1 MQRHEQEAGARRSGD
16 ATARDCR
23 RSPTVRR
30 PKPERWIE
38 GDRMKPA
45 LYALCLV
52 LPLCGCAELQQQGA
66 AREAAPAKPASIP
79 VAQLMRRPGG
89 YYKDDGPDGAPP
101 VDLDTIADAQPRPEA
116 LNLHANEPYVVFGKE
131 YVPEKGFSAHR
142 KQGTASWYGRKFHG
156 QRSWSGEIYDMYA
169 MTAAHPTLPIPS
181 YARVT
186 NLQNGKS
193 VVVRINDRGPFS
205 SGRMM
210 DLSFAA
216 AYRLGFAETGIAA
229 VEVES
234 IVLAAPA
241 APARPAAAVDA
252 SGIPLSS
259 ETAGIYLQLGAF
271 SAQANAE
278 SFRDSIRKQL
288 SWLKQPIQIQ
298 QRGKLFRLHLGPY
311 PNRGEANAI
320 AEKIRAELDFKPL
333 LVSR

>member
-1 MQRHEQEAGARRSGD
+1 
-16 ATARDCR
+16 
-23 RSPTVRR
+23 
-30 PKPERWIE
+30 
-38 GDRMKPA
+38 MKQP

-52 LPLCGCAELQQQGA
+52 LPLCGCADLQQQGA
-66 AREAAPAKPASIP
+66 AAQAAPAKAAGIP
-79 VAQLMRRPGG
+79 VAQLLRRPGG

-101 VDLDTIADAQPRPEA
+101 VDLDAIADAQPKPEP
-116 LNLHANEPYVVFGKE
+116 LHAHANDPYVVFGKE
-131 YVPEKGFSAHR
+131 YVPEREFSAHR

-156 QRSWSGEIYDMYA
+156 QRTWSGEIYDMYA
-169 MTAAHPTLPIPS
+169 MTAAHPTLPVPS

-216 AYRLGFAETGIAA
+216 AYKLGFAESGIAA

-234 IVLAAPA
+234 IVLAQSAPPAETPVA
-241 APARPAAAVDA
+241 AEPA
-252 SGIPLSS
+252 IPVTA

-271 SAQANAE
+271 SARTNAE
-278 SFRDSIRKQL
+278 SFRDRIQKQL
-288 SWLKQPIQIQ
+288 SWLKQPVQVQ
-298 QRGKLFRLHLGPY
+298 ARGKLFRLHLGPY
-311 PNRGEANAI
+311 QNRREANAV

-333 LVSR
+333 VVSK

>member
-1 MQRHEQEAGARRSGD
+1 
-16 ATARDCR
+16 
-23 RSPTVRR
+23 
-30 PKPERWIE
+30 
-38 GDRMKPA
+38 MKQP

-52 LPLCGCAELQQQGA
+52 LPLCGCAGLQPQGA
-66 AREAAPAKPASIP
+66 APQAAPAKPASMP
-79 VAQLMRRPGG
+79 VAQLLRRPGG

-101 VDLDTIADAQPRPEA
+101 VDLDAIADAQPKPEP
-116 LNLHANEPYVVFGKE
+116 LHAHANDPYVVFGKE
-131 YVPEKGFSAHR
+131 YVPEREFSAHR

-156 QRSWSGEIYDMYA
+156 QRTWSGEIYDMYA
-169 MTAAHPTLPIPS
+169 MTAAHPTLPVPS

-216 AYRLGFAETGIAA
+216 AYKLGFAESGIAA

-234 IVLAAPA
+234 IVLAQSAPPAETPVA
-241 APARPAAAVDA
+241 AEPA
-252 SGIPLSS
+252 IPVTA

-271 SAQANAE
+271 SARTNAE
-278 SFRDSIRKQL
+278 SFRDRIQKQL
-288 SWLKQPIQIQ
+288 SWLKQPVQVQ
-298 QRGKLFRLHLGPY
+298 ARGKLFRLHLGPY
-311 PNRGEANAI
+311 QNRREANAV

-333 LVSR
+333 VVSK

>member
-1 MQRHEQEAGARRSGD
+1 
-16 ATARDCR
+16 
-23 RSPTVRR
+23 
-30 PKPERWIE
+30 
-38 GDRMKPA
+38 MKQP

-52 LPLCGCAELQQQGA
+52 LPLCGCADLQQQGA
-66 AREAAPAKPASIP
+66 AAQAAPAKPAGIP
-79 VAQLMRRPGG
+79 VAQLLRRPGG

-101 VDLDTIADAQPRPEA
+101 VDLDAIADAQPKPEP
-116 LNLHANEPYVVFGKE
+116 LHAHANDPYVVFGKE
-131 YVPEKGFSAHR
+131 YVPEREFSAHR

-156 QRSWSGEIYDMYA
+156 QRTWSGEIYDMYA
-169 MTAAHPTLPIPS
+169 MTAAHPTLPVPS

-216 AYRLGFAETGIAA
+216 AYKLGFAETGIAA

-234 IVLAAPA
+234 IVLGQSAPPAETPVAAEPA
-241 APARPAAAVDA
+241 
-252 SGIPLSS
+252 IPVTA

-271 SAQANAE
+271 SARTNAE
-278 SFRDSIRKQL
+278 SFRDRIQKQL
-288 SWLKQPIQIQ
+288 SWLKQPVQVQ
-298 QRGKLFRLHLGPY
+298 ARGKLFRLHLGPY
-311 PNRGEANAI
+311 QNRREANAV

-333 LVSR
+333 VVSK

>member
-1 MQRHEQEAGARRSGD
+1 
-16 ATARDCR
+16 
-23 RSPTVRR
+23 
-30 PKPERWIE
+30 
-38 GDRMKPA
+38 MKPV
-45 LYALCLV
+45 YCALCLV
-52 LPLCGCAELQQQGA
+52 LPLCGCAELQPQGA
-66 AREAAPAKPASIP
+66 APQAAPAKPAGMP
-79 VAQLMRRPGG
+79 VAQLLRRPGG

-101 VDLDTIADAQPRPEA
+101 FDLDAIADAQPKPEP
-116 LNLHANEPYVVFGKE
+116 LNLHANDPYVVFGKE
-131 YVPEKGFSAHR
+131 YVPEKEFSAHR

-156 QRSWSGEIYDMYA
+156 QRTWSGEIYDMYA

-216 AYRLGFAETGIAA
+216 AYKLGFAETGIAA

-241 APARPAAAVDA
+241 APARAAATME
-252 SGIPLSS
+252 SGGIPVSS
-259 ETAGIYLQLGAF
+259 EIAGIYLQLGAF

-278 SFRDSIRKQL
+278 SFRDNIRKQL
-288 SWLKQPIQIQ
+288 PWLKQTILIQA
-298 QRGKLFRLHLGPY
+298 RGKLFRLHLGPY
-311 PNRGEANAI
+311 SNRGEANAI
-320 AEKIRAELDFKPL
+320 AEKIRGELDFKPL
-333 LVSR
+333 VVNK